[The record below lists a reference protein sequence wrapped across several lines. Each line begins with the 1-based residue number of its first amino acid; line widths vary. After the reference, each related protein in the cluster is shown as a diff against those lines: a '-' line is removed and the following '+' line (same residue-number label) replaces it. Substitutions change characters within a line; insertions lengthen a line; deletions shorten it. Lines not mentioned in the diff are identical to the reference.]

1 MFAGI
6 PVTRRMGLVGFAR
19 AVSSLVPLS
28 WHQMRNRMRSQP
40 GEGRQCVRHARYRQ
54 YQPDSFLFPLSGASG
69 DKTPDHPVA
78 IGCIVL
84 LLSTRVPSSPDT
96 TPVFITTST
105 QPLLFLFLPPVRVE
119 QPSMNRHWD
128 CIGVFCLDC
137 AHRVWIFFLFFL
149 LSFCFFQ
156 FLDLS
161 LFASLFVFF
170 LDVWRRYPLRGM
182 SSIMFYGFIV
192 IWFLNTIFD

>member
-54 YQPDSFLFPLSGASG
+54 YQPDSFLFRGLRATKRP
-69 DKTPDHPVA
+69 TTPVA
-78 IGCIVL
+78 IGCIAL

-105 QPLLFLFLPPVRVE
+105 QPLLFFFLPPVRVE

-137 AHRVWIFFLFFL
+137 AHRVWIFFLFFSPFVL
-149 LSFCFFQ
+149 FLPVSGFIVVCFAIRF
-156 FLDLS
+156 
-161 LFASLFVFF
+161 FF
-170 LDVWRRYPLRGM
+170 LDAWRRYPLRGM
-182 SSIMFYGFIV
+182 SSIMFHGFIV